1 MTENNKKRKGNV
13 RTDIK
18 EIITGIYRTIITVN
32 DIIGGKLIQ

>member
-18 EIITGIYRTIITVN
+18 EIIIFRTIITVN
-32 DIIGGKLIQ
+32 DIIGG